1 VSGDETTHQ
10 KILAF
15 LSGEL
20 SKKEERQCISI
31 DLEHSPP
38 GFRADLL
45 KRWERTDHPEYFEE
59 LVFIE
64 QMVAMMV
71 EIAESDA
78 DSAGAGSGA
87 RAYTV
92 RTRQQTGLRMTMKF
106 RCAPSFESSDQ
117 ALVVAGG
124 SQPNP
129 DSHSMQAM
137 QIVSGNNRDLM
148 RILMSQYRDTFGTLA
163 DLSAE
168 MRDENVKLRAENIV
182 LRRELEIAT
191 STKEDKEL
199 ENAIRFEKTQQSSL
213 MTNKLLNIGT
223 AIAARVMGDPSK
235 GGGDPA
241 PIMLLLGEFT
251 KSLTREQV
259 SKVFGLMR
267 QDQQVMLY
275 SLMQMAVPDESK
287 KDDKKPAAESVATP
301 P

>member
-45 KRWERTDHPEYFEE
+45 KRWERTDNPEYFEE

-92 RTRQQTGLRMTMKF
+92 RTRQQTGLRMTLKF

-124 SQPNP
+124 NQPNP

-182 LRRELEIAT
+182 LRRELEVAT
-191 STKEDKEL
+191 STKEDKDPLREDPAVEL
-199 ENAIRFEKTQQSSL
+199 DDEQAAQHRHGDRGAGDGRSE
-213 MTNKLLNIGT
+213 GGRRCGGPDH
-223 AIAARVMGDPSK
+223 AAARRVHEEPHEGSGHEGLRPHASRSAGDAVLAHAD
-235 GGGDPA
+235 GRAG
-241 PIMLLLGEFT
+241 
-251 KSLTREQV
+251 REQEGREEDG
-259 SKVFGLMR
+259 S
-267 QDQQVMLY
+267 
-275 SLMQMAVPDESK
+275 
-287 KDDKKPAAESVATP
+287 
-301 P
+301 

>member
-45 KRWERTDHPEYFEE
+45 KRWERTDHPEFFEE

-87 RAYTV
+87 RSYTV
-92 RTRQQTGLRMTMKF
+92 RTRQQTGLRTTLKF
-106 RCAPSFESSDQ
+106 KCAPSFESSDQ

-124 SQPNP
+124 NQPSP
-129 DSHSMQAM
+129 DSHSTQAM

-148 RILMSQYRDTFGTLA
+148 RILQSQYRDTFGTLA

-182 LRRELEIAT
+182 LRRELEAAT
-191 STKEDKEL
+191 STKDEKEL

-213 MTNKLLNIGT
+213 MTNKLLNIVT
-223 AIAARVMGDPSK
+223 AGAAHVMGPK
-235 GGGDPA
+235 GGGDAPA

-251 KSLTREQV
+251 KSLTKDQV
-259 SKVFGLMR
+259 MKVFGLMR

-287 KDDKKPAAESVATP
+287 KQDEKKATEAAAAAP
-301 P
+301 